1 MIPETSTA
9 IQGSGDGERRP
20 TLLLVDDEE
29 NILSAMKRLLRRNG
43 YRILSAGSGQEGLAI
58 LATETVDVIISDQR
72 MPQMTGIEF
81 LRQAKECCPDSIRMV
96 LSGYT
101 DLETV
106 TSAIN
111 QGDIYRFLTKPWD
124 DDDLRANIEDAV
136 RRKTIIDEN
145 VRLHRELTQ
154 TNAELAIANARLEQL
169 LQEKQQRIRIDEASL
184 RVSQEVFQH
193 LPWPVLGIDENGLI
207 SVANQAA
214 LEFFDA
220 CGPLVGSF
228 INEVLPDPW
237 SAAATSQEEGDMLVQ
252 HGAQTCL
259 VLWRNMGASSS
270 SQGRLLVISPCKRC
284 AVSRISG
291 EAGTVLCNAPWTPS
305 P

>member
-1 MIPETSTA
+1 
-9 IQGSGDGERRP
+9 
-20 TLLLVDDEE
+20 
-29 NILSAMKRLLRRNG
+29 
-43 YRILSAGSGQEGLAI
+43 
-58 LATETVDVIISDQR
+58 
-72 MPQMTGIEF
+72 MTGIEF
-81 LRQAKECCPDSIRMV
+81 LRQAKERCPDSIRMV

-214 LEFFDA
+214 LELFDA

-284 AVSRISG
+284 AVSRISE

>member
-1 MIPETSTA
+1 MTFERSPAVQS
-9 IQGSGDGERRP
+9 SGDEEKRP

-29 NILSAMKRLLRRNG
+29 NILSALKRLLRRDG
-43 YRILSAGSGQEGLAI
+43 YRILTAGSGQQGLAI
-58 LATETVDVIISDQR
+58 LDSDKVDVIISDQR
-72 MPQMTGIEF
+72 MPHMTGIEF
-81 LRQAKECCPDSIRMV
+81 LRQAKERCPDSIRMV

-111 QGDIYRFLTKPWD
+111 QGDIYRFLTKPWE
-124 DDDLRANIEDAV
+124 DDDLRANIEEAFL
-136 RRKTIIDEN
+136 RKAIIDEN
-145 VRLHRELTQ
+145 VRLHRDVTQ

-169 LQEKQQRIRIDEASL
+169 LREKQQRIRIDETTL
-184 RVSQEVFQH
+184 QVSQEVFQH

-214 LEFFDA
+214 FEFF
-220 CGPLVGSF
+220 GSSPLVGSF
-228 INEVLPDPW
+228 IKEVLPAPW
-237 SAAATSQEEGDMLVQ
+237 EAAATSCEDGDMLVQ

-259 VLWRNMGASSS
+259 LLWRNMGASSL
-270 SQGRLLVISPCKRC
+270 SQGRLLVISPCKSC
-284 AVSRISG
+284 AATRISG
-291 EAGTVLCNAPWTPS
+291 EAGTVLCNVPSTPS